1 MKFLQIIKNQEMK
14 KLIFGSLISLIMM
27 GNLWSQE
34 NNKTLM
40 TIGNEKISKA
50 EFIRIYKK
58 NNTVD
63 TKESKNIDDYL
74 GLFVNFKLK
83 VHDAE
88 MQGLDTVASFKKEL
102 NSYKKQLVKPYLTDS
117 SIDNKLIKE
126 AYKRMHYDIH
136 AAHILVLVAANATPK
151 DTLIAYNKAWKIY
164 KELKAGKNFTE
175 EAKRYSED
183 KQTAP
188 KGGDLGYFTVFQ
200 MVYPFETAAY
210 NTPVNEFSKPVRTRF
225 GYHIIKVLD
234 KRPNKGR
241 VKVAHIMITYPQ
253 GASKE
258 QINQAKVKIDSI
270 YGLLKAGND
279 FADLAKKYSDDKGS
293 ARKGGELNWFGTGQM
308 IPSFE
313 KAAFSIKNK
322 GNYTAPIQ
330 TSYGWHIIKLI
341 DREPIK
347 SFDEVKNEIRNK
359 ISKDARAQK
368 SREAVIARL
377 KKDYHF
383 TYNKHALADFYKV
396 VTDSIFFGKWYAKEA
411 ANLNKTLF
419 TIDGKKYSQQVY
431 VKHLAQQKRKLKKE
445 PIKVYINNDFEKF
458 INQEIINYEITKLP
472 EKYPEFNYLLKE
484 YHDGILLFNLM
495 DKKVWSKAIKDT
507 VGLKNF
513 YEKTKNKY
521 LWDNRVVATIF
532 KTKDEKTAKKLQK
545 VLKTRQKKDLT
556 DDEIL
561 DIINK
566 KDSTA
571 ATINVKG
578 VFTKDKNKT
587 LSNLDKSYNLF
598 SSNKNKAP
606 LIIVKDDMVIEITKF
621 LPPEPK
627 ALKDIKGLVIAD
639 YQNTLE
645 KEWIAQLKK
654 KYKVTI
660 NQPVLIEIKKELNK

>member
-1 MKFLQIIKNQEMK
+1 MK
-14 KLIFGSLISLIMM
+14 KLIFGSLISLILM

-34 NNKTLM
+34 NKTLM
-40 TIGNEKISKA
+40 TIDNEKISKD

-58 NNTVD
+58 NNTVENE
-63 TKESKNIDDYL
+63 KPKSVDDYL

-88 MQGLDTVASFKKEL
+88 MHGLDTTSSFKKEL
-102 NSYKKQLVKPYLTDS
+102 DSYKKQLVKPYLTDS
-117 SIDNKLIKE
+117 TIDNKLIKE
-126 AYKRMHYDIH
+126 AYERMHYDIH
-136 AAHILVLVAANATPK
+136 AAHILILVAANATPK

-164 KELKAGKNFTE
+164 KELKAGKDFAE

-200 MVYPFETAAY
+200 MVYPFETRAY

-241 VKVAHIMITYPQ
+241 IKVAHIMITYPQ

-258 QINQAKVKIDSI
+258 QVNQAKAKIDSI

-308 IPSFE
+308 VPPFE
-313 KAAFSIKNK
+313 KAAFSLKNK
-322 GNYTAPIQ
+322 GDYTKPIQ
-330 TSYGWHIIKLI
+330 TSFGWHIIKLI
-341 DREPIK
+341 DHEPIK
-347 SFDEVKNEIRNK
+347 SFDEVKYEIKNK

-383 TYNKHALADFYKV
+383 TYDKHALADFYKV
-396 VTDSIFFGKWYAKEA
+396 VTDSIFFGKWQAKEA

-431 VKHLAQQKRKLKKE
+431 AKHLAQQKRRLKKE
-445 PIKVYINNDFEKF
+445 PIKAYIDKDFENF
-458 INQEIINYEITKLP
+458 INQELIDYEITKLP

-521 LWDNRVVATIF
+521 LWDNRVAATIF

-545 VLKTRQKKDLT
+545 ILKTRQKKDLT

-571 ATINVKG
+571 ATIDVKG
-578 VFTKDKNKT
+578 VFTKDDNKT
-587 LSNLDKSYNLF
+587 LSNLDKSYHLF
-598 SSNKNKAP
+598 SSDKNKAP
-606 LIIVKDDMVIEITKF
+606 LSIVKDNMVIEITKF

-627 ALKDIKGLVIAD
+627 ALKDVKGLVIAD

-645 KEWIAQLKK
+645 KEWIEQLKQ

-660 NQPVLIEIKKELNK
+660 NQPVLIEIKKELK

>member
-1 MKFLQIIKNQEMK
+1 MK
-14 KLIFGSLISLIMM
+14 KLIFGSLISLILM

-34 NNKTLM
+34 NKTLM
-40 TIGNEKISKA
+40 TIDNEKISKD

-58 NNTVD
+58 NNTVENE
-63 TKESKNIDDYL
+63 KPKSVDDYL

-88 MQGLDTVASFKKEL
+88 MHGLDTTSSFKKEL
-102 NSYKKQLVKPYLTDS
+102 DSYKKQLVKPYLTDS
-117 SIDNKLIKE
+117 TIDNKLIKE
-126 AYKRMHYDIH
+126 AYERMHYDIH
-136 AAHILVLVAANATPK
+136 AAHILILVAANATPK

-164 KELKAGKNFTE
+164 KELKAGKDFAE

-200 MVYPFETAAY
+200 MVYPFETRAY

-241 VKVAHIMITYPQ
+241 IKVAHIMITYPQ

-258 QINQAKVKIDSI
+258 QVNQAKAKIDSI

-308 IPSFE
+308 VPPFE
-313 KAAFSIKNK
+313 KAAFSLKNK
-322 GNYTAPIQ
+322 GDYTKPIQ
-330 TSYGWHIIKLI
+330 TSFGWHIIKLI
-341 DREPIK
+341 DHEPIK
-347 SFDEVKNEIRNK
+347 SFDEVKYEIKNK

-396 VTDSIFFGKWYAKEA
+396 VTDSIFFGKWQAKEA

-431 VKHLAQQKRKLKKE
+431 AKHLAQQKRRLKKE
-445 PIKVYINNDFEKF
+445 PIKAYIDKDFENF
-458 INQEIINYEITKLP
+458 INQELIDYEITKLP

-495 DKKVWSKAIKDT
+495 EKKVWSKAIKDT

-521 LWDNRVVATIF
+521 LWDNRVAATIF

-545 VLKTRQKKDLT
+545 ILKTRQKKDLT

-571 ATINVKG
+571 ATIDVKG
-578 VFTKDKNKT
+578 VFTKDDNKT
-587 LSNLDKSYNLF
+587 LSNLDKSYHLF
-598 SSNKNKAP
+598 SSDKNKAP
-606 LIIVKDDMVIEITKF
+606 LSIVKDNMVIEITKF

-627 ALKDIKGLVIAD
+627 ALKDVKGLVIAD

-645 KEWIAQLKK
+645 KEWIEQLKQ

-660 NQPVLIEIKKELNK
+660 NQPVLIEIKKELK